1 MTGMNETISD
11 NILTLLWR
19 ARRKQTDLAEAL
31 GVNIQDVHRMLSGNQ
46 TINVAELRKIA
57 EFFHVTMEQLMK
69 PPEGVEN
76 MDATQIFMSQV
87 KSDAARRSLEIA
99 DKLADM
105 ILYYARLRENA
116 EMMNQRW
123 EP

>member
-19 ARRKQTDLAEAL
+19 GRRKQTDLAEAL

-46 TINVAELRKIA
+46 TINAAELRKIA

-76 MDATQIFMSQV
+76 MDAIQIFMSQV